1 MNYATLR
8 RTMVDTQLRTFDVTD
23 RAVLAAMEEVPREL
37 HVPGDQRALAYLDR
51 NIMSG
56 SVDDPRV
63 VLAPMVLARLIQA
76 LEIEIDSRV
85 LVVADSGGYASAVLE
100 RLGAAVTSLE
110 TGGPTSGGEL
120 YDAILVNGAVE
131 TRPDAMLAR
140 LQDGGR
146 LGCISTE
153 RGSGHA
159 TLFVK
164 SGDAIGFRTLFDA
177 SAPVLAEFRRPPAF
191 AF

>member
-1 MNYATLR
+1 MDYATLR

-23 RAVLAAMEEVPREL
+23 RAVLAAMEDVPREL
-37 HVPGDQRALAYLDR
+37 HVPDGQRALAYLDR
-51 NIMSG
+51 NITSG
-56 SVDDPRV
+56 PSDDPRV
-63 VLAPMVLARLIQA
+63 VLAPMVLARLIQS
-76 LEIEIDSRV
+76 LEIEIGSRV
-85 LVVADSGGYASAVLE
+85 LVVADSGGYAAAVLE
-100 RLGAAVTSLE
+100 RLGAAVTSVE
-110 TGGPTSGGEL
+110 QGGATADRQL
-120 YDAILVNGAVE
+120 YDAILVNGAIE

-140 LQDGGR
+140 LVDDGR

-153 RGSGHA
+153 RGPGHA

-177 SAPVLAEFRRPPAF
+177 TAPVLAEFRRPATF

>member
-37 HVPGDQRALAYLDR
+37 HVPEGQRALAYLDR
-51 NIMSG
+51 NITTG

-63 VLAPMVLARLIQA
+63 VLAPMVVARLIQA
-76 LEIEIDSRV
+76 LAIETGARV
-85 LVVADSGGYASAVLE
+85 LVVADIGGYATAVLE
-100 RLGAAVTSLE
+100 RLGAVVTSVD
-110 TGGPTSGGEL
+110 GGAPTDEREL
-120 YDAILVNGAVE
+120 YEAILVNGAVE

-140 LQDGGR
+140 LVDGGR

-153 RGSGHA
+153 RGPGHA

-164 SGDAIGFRTLFDA
+164 SGEAIGFRTLFDA
-177 SAPVLAEFRRPPAF
+177 SAPTLAAFRRPPAF